1 MNLSLFDWHCDT
13 ANEMLRQTQSL
24 MSNHLAV
31 SLENASVF
39 FDYTQVMALWTEHR
53 LSDEEG
59 WERYHAML
67 ENLKA
72 DMNEN
77 LCSIACEDCPFN
89 DLHFYAKSGCRV
101 TDFIDSHIA
110 KIKENKQ

>member
-1 MNLSLFDWHCDT
+1 MNE
-13 ANEMLRQTQSL
+13 AELRQ
-24 MSNHLAV
+24 
-31 SLENASVF
+31 
-39 FDYTQVMALWTEHR
+39 ALIVKE
-53 LSDEEG
+53 
-59 WERYHAML
+59 L